1 MKYSLLLFLKHHRM
15 TPVFF
20 ALFTEFLILAALGF
34 MALLS
39 LETLLPT
46 FVSARIN
53 LALTFGGLLSLFVL
67 HHAISVWLSQK
78 VNPSKRWITRPLIA
92 ALGLWSVALT
102 ILSLLKFPIP
112 AIMIIISFCV
122 LLGYFFRKTY
132 FVV

>member
-1 MKYSLLLFLKHHRM
+1 M

-53 LALTFGGLLSLFVL
+53 LALTFGGLLSLFVF

-78 VNPSKRWITRPLIA
+78 VNPSKRPLIA